1 MDVIS
6 KGSADSKFSPT
17 DHSGN
22 KLISCHFSC
31 LLRSHRNY
39 RATSASPLKIIID
52 SYYCSISNRPATN
65 REKPLCEVTEV
76 WTVTTISTFKTYQI
90 HKINF
95 NVLRHCNSSI

>member
-22 KLISCHFSC
+22 KLISCHFPR

-52 SYYCSISNRPATN
+52 SYYVAFPTDLQAAGRNPC
-65 REKPLCEVTEV
+65 
-76 WTVTTISTFKTYQI
+76 
-90 HKINF
+90 
-95 NVLRHCNSSI
+95 LRSLKSGQ